1 MARPANKTSLLAAM
15 DEEYGRLL
23 DQVEAISPSARTT
36 PGACDDWSVKDIL
49 AHLDAWHRM
58 FLGWE
63 KAGASG
69 STAAMPAPGF
79 SWKETPALNADI
91 WLRTKDDEYADVSA
105 RLKESFSAV
114 RTVIESYRD
123 ADLFAKRRYR
133 WTGSTSVGSYAVS
146 ATSSHY
152 SWARK
157 LIRNF
162 GKTLD

>member
-1 MARPANKTSLLAAM
+1 M
-15 DEEYGRLL
+15 DDEYARLL
-23 DQVEAISPSARTT
+23 DQVDAIAPIDRTT

-63 KAGASG
+63 QAGASG
-69 STAAMPAPGF
+69 TPAEMPAPGF
-79 SWKETPALNADI
+79 SWKETPALNHDI
-91 WLRTKDDEYADVSA
+91 WLRTKDDEYSDVFA
-105 RLKESFSAV
+105 RLEESFVAV

-123 ADLFAKRRYR
+123 ADLFTRRRYR

-152 SWARK
+152 LWARK
-157 LIRNF
+157 LIRSF
-162 GKTLD
+162 GKTLA